1 MLLPLHGP
9 RNPTMTVSIVHTNF
23 EILRYIAGNLATQV
37 KTQRGFR
44 PPSPSK
50 LLSNLLGG
58 NSSKENV
65 YSIKTPHSA
74 SLLGEFP
81 KMPPPRGNLPRSNTL
96 PSSIAGK
103 EETPIKAPPA
113 ETTVSKGPDGQFGML
128 EQTFAAYALALQSR
142 SGNIVG
148 RTLRGRDN
156 VDRSSVNELYNILL
170 EDPGMIQAAAEVPV
184 DTLFVAFETFIANA
198 WREQMGPILDPSS
211 LKVIQTQ
218 FDSMFPRDF
227 DDSFRRLLADIS
239 PQNRRAFASTVRLLA
254 ELLDASGN
262 DGDRGALTAAF
273 AEILTIDGDPMH
285 HISLLDRL
293 VDDFDNLF
301 DEFIPGGASLE
312 STLTS
317 DQTKSVS
324 QNTGSMGSN
333 ASSFRKRFGFSL
345 NRDSSKHE
353 RHESES
359 KMSSILRTL
368 SKGKGSADSES
379 GSLRGS
385 LLRSKSIDVDAH
397 PMPFWRPGSRDRPTA
412 TVSQEQIVR
421 PGSSQDPTGSISSSI
436 RGISTNGAVKVRRKR
451 RSSLSDLRPPTAST
465 DTSGSTPSRPVTP
478 GSSHPRSE
486 FMTPT
491 RQNRP
496 PTGHDSTP
504 PARSTSPAKTGSPS
518 RASPSRMRSP
528 TRPTTPSRKENIDPR
543 VLQTER
549 SPRKKAD
556 NSGSPIEES
565 KLRSRTGSIASR
577 GTGLRERPT
586 ILNGSD
592 PRRSPSKTQ
601 KLRMQSPQKL
611 RDRLL
616 NEKKAQSSAQMG
628 IKDDLDLIS
637 SEIQSLRLT
646 PTPQIQTVQEDS
658 DATDGSSA
666 TNAALASRL
675 RNLELRFDTLS
686 GDLNGRTSTMEK
698 DLESSLLVSEKR
710 AKKLDELYRE
720 ASAENEA
727 LYDRFNSELS
737 KVAKDVRAG
746 STEEALKTQLSGALE
761 DIGRLKKENFRL
773 KREVGGLR
781 AQQAA
786 VALLKASE

>member
-1 MLLPLHGP
+1 
-9 RNPTMTVSIVHTNF
+9 
-23 EILRYIAGNLATQV
+23 
-37 KTQRGFR
+37 
-44 PPSPSK
+44 
-50 LLSNLLGG
+50 
-58 NSSKENV
+58 
-65 YSIKTPHSA
+65 
-74 SLLGEFP
+74 
-81 KMPPPRGNLPRSNTL
+81 MPPPRGNLPRSNTL

-312 STLTS
+312 GTLTS

-368 SKGKGSADSES
+368 SKGKGSTDSES

-478 GSSHPRSE
+478 GSSRPQSE
-486 FMTPT
+486 LMTPT

-746 STEEALKTQLSGALE
+746 STEEALKTQLSGAYE

>member
-1 MLLPLHGP
+1 
-9 RNPTMTVSIVHTNF
+9 MTVSIVHTNF

-312 STLTS
+312 GTLTS

-368 SKGKGSADSES
+368 SKGKGSTDSES

-412 TVSQEQIVR
+412 TVSQEQIFR

-746 STEEALKTQLSGALE
+746 STEEALKTQLSGAYE

>member
-1 MLLPLHGP
+1 
-9 RNPTMTVSIVHTNF
+9 
-23 EILRYIAGNLATQV
+23 
-37 KTQRGFR
+37 
-44 PPSPSK
+44 
-50 LLSNLLGG
+50 
-58 NSSKENV
+58 
-65 YSIKTPHSA
+65 
-74 SLLGEFP
+74 
-81 KMPPPRGNLPRSNTL
+81 MPPPRGNLPRSNTL

-113 ETTVSKGPDGQFGML
+113 ETTVSKGPEGQFGML

-184 DTLFVAFETFIANA
+184 DTLFVAFETFIVNA

-412 TVSQEQIVR
+412 TVSQEQIFR

-478 GSSHPRSE
+478 GSSRPRSE